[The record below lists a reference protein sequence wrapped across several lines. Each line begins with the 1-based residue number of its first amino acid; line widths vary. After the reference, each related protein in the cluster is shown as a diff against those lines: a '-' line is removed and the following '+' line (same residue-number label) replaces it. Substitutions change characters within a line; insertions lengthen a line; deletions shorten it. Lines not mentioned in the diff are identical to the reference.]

1 MFLSFSELTP
11 VDPNAIAGEY
21 LNMTCQ
27 LNLTHPKLFEK
38 FSASDVYF
46 QIHEH
51 NLPTKYVHVVSN
63 SRADLK
69 HPHITIQ
76 SNERYIRCIV
86 NTSTNPKH
94 HLLVDSQWML
104 VGRKYDRCSRLGL
117 GHGAL
122 CGLFY
127 TSSLS
132 ISFFQWY
139 LWFNLLKWGLFN

>member
-27 LNLTHPKLFEK
+27 LNLTHPKLFKK
-38 FSASDVYF
+38 FNASDVYF
-46 QIHEH
+46 EIHKH
-51 NLPTKYVHVVSN
+51 NLPTKYVHIVNN
-63 SRADLK
+63 SRAHLK

-86 NTSTNPKH
+86 NTSTDDSA

-104 VGRKYDRCSRLGL
+104 VGRKYDRCSPLGL

-122 CGLFY
+122 SGLFY
-127 TSSLS
+127 SLFISS
-132 ISFFQWY
+132 FYGGTF
-139 LWFNLLKWGLFN
+139 